1 MAEKY
6 SVVEVVELN
15 MEEAIKFASSF
26 SAIEF
31 STSEKVTD
39 RRAGLTKITGT
50 HYLQKAFNYLFRN
63 WGRYLLKWPIV
74 DFINI
79 LQAAFVSIYLGQKKN
94 YKAKL

>member
-63 WGRYLLKWPIV
+63 
-74 DFINI
+74 
-79 LQAAFVSIYLGQKKN
+79 
-94 YKAKL
+94 